1 MPSSPNYKRNYRQEA
16 ATESA
21 ARKKARADRMAAR
34 RKLEKEGKVHKFDG
48 KHVDHIT
55 PIGKGGSGRDRKNLR
70 VRDGKANSSFKR
82 TSSGKM
88 KYRNQS

>member
-1 MPSSPNYKRNYRQEA
+1 MPSSKNYKRDYKQEA
-16 ATESA
+16 ATESD

-34 RKLEKEGKVHKFDG
+34 RKLEKEGKVRKFDG

-55 PIGKGGSGRDRKNLR
+55 PIGKGGAGRDRKNLR
-70 VRDGKANSSFKR
+70 VRDGNDNSSYKR

-88 KYRNQS
+88 KYRDQR